1 MESCHVEDVSRWGP
15 WADHDGW
22 SADHG
27 PAPLALSFG
36 PEAALQALLLLVVD
50 AA

>member
-1 MESCHVEDVSRWGP
+1 MSKLKGGGAHGP
-15 WADHDGW
+15 